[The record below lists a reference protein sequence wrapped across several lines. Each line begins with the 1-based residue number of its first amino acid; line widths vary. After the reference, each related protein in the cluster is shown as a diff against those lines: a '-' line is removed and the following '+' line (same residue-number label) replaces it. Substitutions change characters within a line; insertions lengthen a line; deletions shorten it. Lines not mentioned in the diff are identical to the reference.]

1 VDNFLKMGKQLE
13 LFKIDENNLCRNLE
27 GMPDHNNSIENLWHG
42 MPDFKQEKKEPY
54 AKIIFRFENEE
65 DLQQFAKMIN
75 QKLTSK
81 TKSSWHPFK
90 PHRRT
95 IKEVWIKS

>member
-1 VDNFLKMGKQLE
+1 MNKQFE
-13 LFKIDENNLCRNLE
+13 QNNL
-27 GMPDHNNSIENLWHG
+27 IEQGDLWQG
-42 MPDFKQEKKEPY
+42 MPDFFQEKQEPY

-65 DLQQFAKMIN
+65 DLNEFAEMIG

-90 PHRRT
+90 PHRREV
-95 IKEVWIKS
+95 KEIWTTE